1 MEMVHSVLS
10 FLSDPVGA
18 IPKKRRMSF
27 DCGRWDS
34 YVSEGF
40 GCLTVT
46 VSICYL
52 YHSQDT
58 TGTLYNNL
66 HTLLC
71 HTLFQIGNHNN

>member
-46 VSICYL
+46 VSIYVT
-52 YHSQDT
+52 SIT
-58 TGTLYNNL
+58 VR
-66 HTLLC
+66 TLLVHYIITFTHYC
-71 HTLFQIGNHNN
+71 VTHCFR